1 MPSEGIQNAEGHLLH
16 LLTLIQLRR
25 GDCFLDG
32 VTSVWRRLLAT
43 AEPPFLPNGPG
54 GHRRG
59 KSFHITDPDRSRQP
73 HKRPAVIINS
83 WTQVSRHELL
93 HTDAAPVLEA
103 QFLPCS
109 RGTWGLDMT
118 PFPAPRQ
125 TIEPWNKTGLNYF
138 KLIQAIHHKSNI
150 NKALKRRLTETQG
163 PEWMSAGEDVSSLIK
178 PAESRWF
185 MVAVNP
191 IFLYVLHFSGQ
202 KLIEAASSSS
212 LNIQQIESVK
222 PLGASRRTDGCV
234 LKDASV

>member
-1 MPSEGIQNAEGHLLH
+1 MESARHSGAAISS
-16 LLTLIQLRR
+16 
-25 GDCFLDG
+25 D
-32 VTSVWRRLLAT
+32 
-43 AEPPFLPNGPG
+43 GPG

-93 HTDAAPVLEA
+93 HTDAAPVLET

-185 MVAVNP
+185 VVAVNP
-191 IFLYVLHFSGQ
+191 IFFYMFCTLVAKNWSKRLQVHHSTFSR
-202 KLIEAASSSS
+202 SS
-212 LNIQQIESVK
+212 L
-222 PLGASRRTDGCV
+222 
-234 LKDASV
+234 